1 MKMELQPGWRGYGAK
16 DHIDHPDIAKRLAEI
31 EALKQSRDGVDR
43 FAFQAKLMP
52 YEQLLPK
59 ALRGRN
65 ERLGEPIANR
75 GAPGEM
81 RVG

>member
-1 MKMELQPGWRGYGAK
+1 
-16 DHIDHPDIAKRLAEI
+16 
-31 EALKQSRDGVDR
+31 
-43 FAFQAKLMP
+43 MP

-75 GAPGEM
+75 GTAGEM
-81 RVG
+81 RAG

>member
-1 MKMELQPGWRGYGAK
+1 
-16 DHIDHPDIAKRLAEI
+16 
-31 EALKQSRDGVDR
+31 VDR

-52 YEQLLPK
+52 YEHLMPK

-75 GAPGEM
+75 GAAGEA
-81 RVG
+81 RAG